1 MHHCQHGPTDAVRQ
15 QILLDINEQV
25 LLQRGTIFGPIARN
39 FQDLLLASTEPA
51 RIWTGN
57 FNEAQCATLRRDTK
71 PVLSADETA
80 AVKLMFKQ
88 FMKILQTGAAVMW
101 FTKIQHHG
109 PAEVKVVVNPVV
121 PTTAAMVAMLNP
133 VLQLGAKVSK
143 VPRKKRQPVQQAPVT
158 AATRLNQLL
167 TAPFIGPVQ
176 PPQAAYTSQT

>member
-1 MHHCQHGPTDAVRQ
+1 
-15 QILLDINEQV
+15 
-25 LLQRGTIFGPIARN
+25 
-39 FQDLLLASTEPA
+39 
-51 RIWTGN
+51 
-57 FNEAQCATLRRDTK
+57 
-71 PVLSADETA
+71 
-80 AVKLMFKQ
+80 MFKQ
-88 FMKILQTGAAVMW
+88 FMKILHTGAAVMW

-176 PPQAAYTSQT
+176 PPRRLTLPRPDCSQGRYCCIVVTVVSTHPCVK